1 MTLFYQ
7 RETPLT
13 SLDTDIGDLHVI
25 SRTSGNPVDVCYIA
39 THFVGIDYWRDAYS
53 PSGFFP
59 YENSVDVINESNIMQ
74 DNLLSLRVRLRG
86 YDGCGFLS
94 LCKFHLSN
102 VKYDFKFRH
111 E

>member
-1 MTLFYQ
+1 MISQ
-7 RETPLT
+7 T
-13 SLDTDIGDLHVI
+13 SE
-25 SRTSGNPVDVCYIA
+25 NPVDVCYIA

-74 DNLLSLRVRLRG
+74 DDNLLNLRVRLRG
-86 YDGCGFLS
+86 YYDGFGFLS
-94 LCKFHLSN
+94 LCKFYLSN
-102 VKYDFKFRH
+102 DKYYFKFRH